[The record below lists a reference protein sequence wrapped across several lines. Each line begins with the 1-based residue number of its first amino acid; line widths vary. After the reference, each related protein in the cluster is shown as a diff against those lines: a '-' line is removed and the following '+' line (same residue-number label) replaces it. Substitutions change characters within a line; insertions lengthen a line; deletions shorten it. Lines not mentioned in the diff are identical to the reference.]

1 MSIKGQS
8 LSSRLLLLAL
18 VGTLLMGSAASYG
31 VITLLNVLDSYEYA
45 LDRQAGNERQMLI
58 MQSDFKK
65 QVQEWKN
72 VLLRGF
78 DAKNFDKYW
87 GKFEAKETSIKTA
100 GEKLMPRLENESA
113 KKLLRSFLTSHGQMG
128 AAYRTGLEQFKQSG
142 FDPKVGDKAVKGIDR
157 EPTKKLAEAAE
168 HISQQ
173 LYQSTSH
180 LRDQSS
186 DALYVSLLIALIA
199 LVAMVGFTVWMLKR
213 VIINPTKDISVSL
226 KRFADGDFSDLD
238 IKHHGGELGEVAESA
253 IQVKEHL
260 GGIICEVR
268 GVAVELNRAAGNLSM
283 ATHSTQEDV
292 GRQQGEIQQVATA
305 MDQMSA
311 VVSQVSSNAQA
322 AVEAARSADSAT
334 TEGRGIVEAGIIE
347 VRGLAQDVEGAAD
360 VVQSLEGD
368 VANISSVL
376 DVIKSI
382 AEQTNLLALNA
393 AIEAARAGEQ
403 GRGFAVV
410 ADEVRTLAGRTQES
424 TSEIQQMIERLEMGS
439 GRAVK
444 VMADSRQRVEASV
457 EHASKAGESLRQI
470 TDAVAAIAQMN
481 EQIVASST
489 EQSSVT
495 EEIHRSITSI
505 NDLARHTG
513 ESAQTV
519 SDAGEGVAALAG
531 NMETLVGRFKV

>member
-18 VGTLLMGSAASYG
+18 VGTLLMGSAAAYG
-31 VITLLNVLDSYEYA
+31 VISLLNVLEIYDYA
-45 LDRQAGNERQMLI
+45 LDRQVSNERQMLI

-72 VLLRGF
+72 VLLRGS
-78 DAKNFDKYW
+78 DAKNLKKYW
-87 GKFEAKETSIKTA
+87 GKFEAKEASIKVQ
-100 GEKLMPRLENESA
+100 GEKLMPRLEDDAA
-113 KKLLRSFLTSHGQMG
+113 KQILRSFLTSHEQMG

-142 FDPKVGDKAVKGIDR
+142 FDPKAGDKAVKGIDR

-168 HISQQ
+168 HISKR
-173 LYQSTSH
+173 LYESTNH

-260 GGIICEVR
+260 GGIIREVR
-268 GVAVELNRAAGNLSM
+268 GSAHELTQAAGRLSV
-283 ATHSTQEDV
+283 ATRSTQGDL

-322 AVEAARSADSAT
+322 AVEAARSA
-334 TEGRGIVEAGIIE
+334 
-347 VRGLAQDVEGAAD
+347 
-360 VVQSLEGD
+360 
-368 VANISSVL
+368 
-376 DVIKSI
+376 
-382 AEQTNLLALNA
+382 
-393 AIEAARAGEQ
+393 
-403 GRGFAVV
+403 
-410 ADEVRTLAGRTQES
+410 
-424 TSEIQQMIERLEMGS
+424 
-439 GRAVK
+439 
-444 VMADSRQRVEASV
+444 
-457 EHASKAGESLRQI
+457 
-470 TDAVAAIAQMN
+470 
-481 EQIVASST
+481 
-489 EQSSVT
+489 
-495 EEIHRSITSI
+495 
-505 NDLARHTG
+505 
-513 ESAQTV
+513 
-519 SDAGEGVAALAG
+519 
-531 NMETLVGRFKV
+531 

>member
-1 MSIKGQS
+1 MLEI
-8 LSSRLLLLAL
+8 
-18 VGTLLMGSAASYG
+18 Y
-31 VITLLNVLDSYEYA
+31 DYA
-45 LDRQAGNERQMLI
+45 LDRQVDNERQMLI

-72 VLLRGF
+72 VLLRGSEK
-78 DAKNFDKYW
+78 KNFDKYW
-87 GKFEAKETSIKTA
+87 GKFEAREASIKA
-100 GEKLMPRLENESA
+100 EGDRLMPRLENEAA
-113 KKLLRSFLTSHGQMG
+113 KKLLRSFLSSHVQMG

-157 EPTKKLAEAAE
+157 EPTKKLSEAAE

-180 LRDQSS
+180 LPDQSS
-186 DALYVSLLIALIA
+186 DAMYVSLLIAMIA
-199 LVAMVGFTVWMLKR
+199 LVAMASITVWMLKR
-213 VIINPTKDISVSL
+213 VIINPTKEISISL
-226 KRFADGDFSDLD
+226 KQFADGDFRD
-238 IKHHGGELGEVAESA
+238 IDIEHHGGELGEVAESA

-260 GGIICEVR
+260 GSIIREVR
-268 GVAVELNRAAGNLSM
+268 RSAVELTQAAGGLSE
-283 ATHSTQEDV
+283 ATRSTQGDL
-292 GRQQGEIQQVATA
+292 GRQQGDIQQVATA

-322 AVEAARSADSAT
+322 AVEAARSADAASA
-334 TEGRGIVEAGIIE
+334 EGRRIVETGIIE

-360 VVQSLEGD
+360 VVKSLEGD

-444 VMADSRQRVEASV
+444 VMAESRQRVEASV
-457 EHASKAGESLRQI
+457 EHATKAGESLMQI
-470 TDAVAAIAQMN
+470 TDAVAAIARMN

-495 EEIHRSITSI
+495 EEVHRSITSI

-519 SDAGEGVAALAG
+519 SDSGEGVAALAA